1 MNNQMTPKRL
11 ASLREV
17 YGVTQAEVASYLGYT
32 IKGIPNRSMISRFEK
47 GHASINPRI
56 SMLLTSYFESIRLSQ
71 E

>member
-56 SMLLTSYFESIRLSQ
+56 SMLLTAYFDSIKVNQ
-71 E
+71 K